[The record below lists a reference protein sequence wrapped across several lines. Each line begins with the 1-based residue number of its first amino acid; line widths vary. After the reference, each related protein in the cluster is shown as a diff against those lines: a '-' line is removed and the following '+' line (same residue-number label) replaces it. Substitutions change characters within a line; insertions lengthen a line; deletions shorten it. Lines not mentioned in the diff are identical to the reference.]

1 MERRSHKNDI
11 KYRHNYSDILV
22 EAFTTEIQ
30 SRNCGGNDY
39 LSIEGVALEYYKI
52 YNDRKLLTKNK
63 VEESIGEFHCYLS
76 DDSKR
81 YASTTAAQI
90 TYVIDILVTN
100 N

>member
-1 MERRSHKNDI
+1 MERRIHKKYI
-11 KYRHNYSDILV
+11 KYRHNYSDSLV
-22 EAFTTEIQ
+22 EAFKTEIQ
-30 SRNCGGNDY
+30 SHHCGGNDY
-39 LSIEGVALEYYKI
+39 LSIKRVALEYYKI
-52 YNDRKLLTKNK
+52 YNDRKIHTKNK
-63 VEESIGEFHCYLS
+63 VEELIGEFHCYLS